1 MLQRLLKAPAEVKV
15 VKTSENLLNILVVGL
30 LTQDNVKLLKQ
41 LESGLERKLTGIDIN
56 HKCPQEDKI
65 NVYITLLI
73 HVLIKSLFS
82 RLKIRTMKKYKWDF
96 IFHK

>member
-1 MLQRLLKAPAEVKV
+1 MLQRLLKAPADVKG
-15 VKTSENLLNILVVGL
+15 VKTSENLLNILVLGL

-73 HVLIKSLFS
+73 HVFNKTFVFS
-82 RLKIRTMKKYKWDF
+82 F
-96 IFHK
+96 EN